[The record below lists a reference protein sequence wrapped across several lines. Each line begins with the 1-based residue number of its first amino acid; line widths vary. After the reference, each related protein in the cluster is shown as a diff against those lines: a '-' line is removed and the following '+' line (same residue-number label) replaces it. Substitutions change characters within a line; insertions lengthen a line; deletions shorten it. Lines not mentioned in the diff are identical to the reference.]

1 MIEKIRQTEADF
13 RSALD
18 TATTA
23 AAVDEVRVR
32 FFGRKGG
39 AVHALF
45 GELKSVPPEKKKE
58 VGEELNRMRDALE
71 GELRAKLEALK
82 TEESARKER
91 RSAIDVTLPARMP
104 RIGHLHPTTIVR
116 REIEEIF
123 REMGYSV
130 EPGPEIENDWY
141 NFGALNFTPEHP
153 ARDTQDTFYVGEDL
167 LLRTHTSNVQI
178 RFMETHKPPIKVLAP
193 GRVFRR
199 DEITLRR
206 SPMFHQIEGLLV
218 DRGIHF
224 GHLKGTLEH
233 FLRQIFSPDTKVR
246 FRPSY
251 FPFTEPS
258 AEVDIQCS
266 FCEGA
271 GCGTCSQTGWM
282 EILGCGM
289 VHPQVL
295 RNCGIDP
302 EEWSGFAFGLGIDRV
317 AMRKF
322 GIPNIRVLFENDLRV
337 LGQF

>member
-1 MIEKIRQTEADF
+1 MIEKIRQTEAEF

-18 TATTA
+18 AASTA

-71 GELRAKLEALK
+71 GELRAKLESLK
-82 TEESARKER
+82 AEEGARKER

-266 FCEGA
+266 FCEGE